1 MQDLH
6 GLPKL
11 RDSLSYLY
19 VEHAVIEQ
27 AGHAIELW
35 QKDGRT
41 LVPAASLCVLM
52 LGPGTKIT
60 HAAVKVLA
68 DNGCTMLW
76 TGEEMTKFYAQ
87 GLGETR
93 KAYHLLQQAELAC
106 NPVKHTRVCIAM
118 YQKRFTETLDP
129 SLTLPQIRG
138 FEGVRV
144 RRAYKEA
151 SQKYGVQW
159 NGRNYDRFN
168 WGGGDPIN
176 RALSA
181 ANATLNSLCHAAI
194 VSGGYSPAIG
204 FVHTGKQLSFVYDI
218 ADLYKADF
226 TIPIAFSVAA
236 ESNQN
241 IERRVRMAC
250 REKFREI
257 KLLERILPDI
267 DDILEVKDEPIN
279 DLLDVDAD
287 PALPTN
293 LWPDTIH
300 EGGPAPC

>member
-6 GLPKL
+6 GLPRL

-35 QKDGRT
+35 KKEGRT

-52 LGPGTKIT
+52 MGPGTKIT

-68 DNGCTMLW
+68 DNGCSMLW
-76 TGEEMTKFYAQ
+76 TGEEMVKFYAQ

-93 KAYHLLQQAELAC
+93 KAYHLLKQAEIAC
-106 NPVKHTRVCIAM
+106 NPIKHTRVCIRM
-118 YQKRFTETLDP
+118 YQKRFEETLDP

-144 RRAYKEA
+144 RRAYKVA
-151 SQKYGVQW
+151 SEKYGVQW
-159 NGRNYDRFN
+159 HGRLYDRSN
-168 WGGGDPIN
+168 WGSSDPIN

-181 ANATLNSLCHAAI
+181 ANATLNSICHAAI
-194 VSGGYSPAIG
+194 VSGGYSTAIG
-204 FVHTGKQLSFVYDI
+204 FVHTGKQLSFVYDV
-218 ADLYKADF
+218 ADLYKADL
-226 TIPIAFSVAA
+226 TIPLAFSIVA
-236 ESNQN
+236 ESKEN
-241 IERRVRMAC
+241 IERRARMAC
-250 REKFREI
+250 REKFREV

-267 DDILEVKDEPIN
+267 DDILEVPPEPIN
-279 DLLDVDAD
+279 ESMDMDAD
-287 PALPTN
+287 PALPAD
-293 LWPDTIH
+293 LWDDPVQESESTL
-300 EGGPAPC
+300 

>member
-1 MQDLH
+1 MQDLY

-35 QKDGRT
+35 KKEGRT

-52 LGPGTKIT
+52 MGPGTKIT

-68 DNGCTMLW
+68 DNGCSMLW

-93 KAYHLLQQAELAC
+93 KAYHLLKQAELAC
-106 NPVKHTRVCIAM
+106 DPVKHTRVCIRM
-118 YQKRFTETLDP
+118 YQKRFEETLDP

-144 RRAYKEA
+144 RRAYKKASEA
-151 SQKYGVQW
+151 YGVAW
-159 NGRNYDRFN
+159 HGRAYDRFN
-168 WGGGDPIN
+168 WHGNDPIN

-218 ADLYKADF
+218 ADLYKADL
-226 TIPIAFSVAA
+226 TIPIAFAVVA
-236 ESNQN
+236 ESDQN
-241 IERRVRMAC
+241 VERRARMAC
-250 REKFREI
+250 REKFREV

-267 DDILEVKDEPIN
+267 DEILETPPEPVN
-279 DLLDVDAD
+279 EVLDVDAD
-287 PALPTN
+287 PALPTE
-293 LWPDTIH
+293 LWTDLFD
-300 EGGPAPC
+300 ESESAL

>member
-6 GLPKL
+6 GLPRL

-35 QKDGRT
+35 QKEGRT

-52 LGPGTKIT
+52 MGPGTKIT

-68 DNGCTMLW
+68 DNGCSMLW
-76 TGEEMTKFYAQ
+76 TGEEMTHFYAQ

-106 NPVKHTRVCIAM
+106 NPVKHTRVCIRM
-118 YQKRFTETLDP
+118 YQKRFEETLDP

-138 FEGVRV
+138 YEGVRV

-159 NGRNYDRFN
+159 HGRIYDRGN
-168 WGGGDPIN
+168 WGSSDPIN

-181 ANATLNSLCHAAI
+181 ANATLNSVCHAAI
-194 VSGGYSPAIG
+194 VSGGYSTAIG
-204 FVHTGKQLSFVYDI
+204 FVHTGKQLSFVYDV
-218 ADLYKADF
+218 ADLYKADL
-226 TIPIAFSVAA
+226 TIPIAFSIVA
-236 ESNQN
+236 ESAEN
-241 IERRVRMAC
+241 IERRTRMAC

-257 KLLERILPDI
+257 KLLEKILPDV
-267 DDILEVKDEPIN
+267 DSLLEIKDEPIN
-279 DLLDVDAD
+279 ELLDVDAD
-287 PALPTN
+287 PALPTD
-293 LWPDTIH
+293 LWPDLAQ
-300 EGGPAPC
+300 EGDYPL